1 MRSLN
6 RSMRIG
12 LNGGIRV
19 LMCTVDRVY
28 CHGNKKVHGKSGSI
42 HYPRIVLPGKDDLPS
57 GSWASGVPIK
67 ERYSDH
73 IIIFTLDYNIQYFKS
88 YQIILGSSPTK
99 LEKNQN

>member
-42 HYPRIVLPGKDDLPS
+42 HYPRIVLPGKDVIYHREVGQVEYQSKDGTQTKVDIWTPFLYVEDL
-57 GSWASGVPIK
+57 A
-67 ERYSDH
+67 
-73 IIIFTLDYNIQYFKS
+73 
-88 YQIILGSSPTK
+88 
-99 LEKNQN
+99 

>member
-67 ERYSDH
+67 GRYSDKGD
-73 IIIFTLDYNIQYFKS
+73 IW
-88 YQIILGSSPTK
+88 SPF
-99 LEKNQN
+99 LYVEDLA